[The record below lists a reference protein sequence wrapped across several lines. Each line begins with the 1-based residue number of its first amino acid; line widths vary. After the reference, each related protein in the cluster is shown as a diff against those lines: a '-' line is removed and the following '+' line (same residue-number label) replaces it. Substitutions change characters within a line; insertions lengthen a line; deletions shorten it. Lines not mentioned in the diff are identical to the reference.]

1 MAISDLVTSGEN
13 LFSAISGDQVSD
25 KVKSNISDGTTI
37 VALGLSI
44 LQRSTTF
51 NVDGVV
57 AGATQTLNG
66 LTATITAAKTPVGGS
81 TVTHAISGGA

>member
-1 MAISDLVTSGEN
+1 MPISDLVTSGEN

-25 KVKSNISDGTTI
+25 KVKSNISDGTAI

-44 LQRSTTF
+44 LQRNTTF

-57 AGATQTLNG
+57 TGATQTLNG
-66 LTATITAAKTPVGGS
+66 LTATITAVKTPVAS
-81 TVTHAISGGA
+81 SAVTHAIAGGA